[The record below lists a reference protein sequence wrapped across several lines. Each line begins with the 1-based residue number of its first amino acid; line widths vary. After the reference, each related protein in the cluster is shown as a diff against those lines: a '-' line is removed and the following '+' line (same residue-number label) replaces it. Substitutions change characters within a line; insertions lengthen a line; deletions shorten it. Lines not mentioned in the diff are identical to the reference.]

1 MTTSSSYWGGKPTP
15 AVGFATGI
23 ERIILN
29 LQKQDI
35 KLPQTA
41 PTKVYVAC
49 LGEEAR
55 EPALKLAARLH
66 QAGIGVTLA
75 MDDRSLKA
83 QLRQANALGL
93 SQAIIIGEEEVRT
106 GSVILRDMAKGE
118 QIQLPLEKAILQL
131 TDAA

>member
-1 MTTSSSYWGGKPTP
+1 
-15 AVGFATGI
+15 
-23 ERIILN
+23 
-29 LQKQDI
+29 
-35 KLPQTA
+35 
-41 PTKVYVAC
+41 
-49 LGEEAR
+49 
-55 EPALKLAARLH
+55 LKLAARLR

-83 QLRQANALGL
+83 QLRQANTLGL

-131 TDAA
+131 TGAA